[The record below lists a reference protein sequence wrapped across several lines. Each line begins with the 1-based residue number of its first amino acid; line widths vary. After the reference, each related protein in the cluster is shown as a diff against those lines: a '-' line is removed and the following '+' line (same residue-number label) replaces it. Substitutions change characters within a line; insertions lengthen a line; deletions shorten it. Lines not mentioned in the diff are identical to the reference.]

1 MVVVLSIN
9 PLCPDPRVIEQAVR
23 VVECGGLLIY
33 PTDTVYGIGT
43 NALDSTAVL
52 NVFAAKR
59 RPPGQPLPVAVK
71 GIQMADELAVVTHDS
86 QRLMEA
92 FWPGPLA
99 IVLEKKA
106 MVPDV
111 TTGGRR
117 EVAVRTPNHQV
128 PLQIIE
134 HSGLPLI
141 TTSANIH
148 GKPSSLTAEEA
159 KKQLGD
165 EVDLILDGGNATD
178 RPSTI
183 LDMVSVPPR
192 ILRLGSVTKEEI
204 IRVLGS
210 VVF

>member
-1 MVVVLSIN
+1 MSA
-9 PLCPDPRVIEQAVR
+9 RVIPDDAAGRTLAIVALR
-23 VVECGGLLIY
+23 RGDLVAL
-33 PTDTVYGIGT
+33 PTDTVYGIGV
-43 NALDSTAVL
+43 ALGTSGGIERL
-52 NVFAAKR
+52 FAAKR
-59 RPPGQPLPVAVK
+59 RPPEQSLPVAVK
-71 GIQMADELAVVTHDS
+71 GIQMADELAVVTYDS
-86 QRLMEA
+86 RRLMEA
-92 FWPGPLA
+92 FWPGALT

-128 PLQIIE
+128 PLQIIGY
-134 HSGLPLI
+134 SGLPLI

-159 KKQLGD
+159 KKQLGG

-204 IRVLGS
+204 MCVLDY
-210 VVF
+210 VVL